1 MENMTVNTELI
12 DIAKQ
17 SDVLWL
23 HKNEFAIK
31 RIAYLCSVDI
41 EDVERI
47 VETYASNETKWKQDY
62 TTLNIAIP
70 APLHG

>member
-47 VETYASNETKWKQDY
+47 VETYASNETK
-62 TTLNIAIP
+62 
-70 APLHG
+70 